1 MSSLEDAVAIL
12 ACFSLEEPALT
23 QAELTRRVGRPKAT
37 VSRVMRSLRE
47 SGILD
52 FEPTRRL
59 YSPGL
64 RLFELG
70 QICRSNHN
78 FLETIQ
84 KRLEDI
90 CRIGG
95 HTGYITVFDGAEMVV
110 LRIVRGSSPLAIA
123 TGPGYRMPPHAT
135 SNGRAM
141 LALLS
146 DHEWRRRVPD
156 PLPFV
161 SPNCPPDHEALL
173 KLLQSIRATGR
184 SFSSNETLHGVS
196 SQGIALRDPESG
208 EIIGVAISYPESMA
222 TDELNQMIGNLL
234 DQMKS
239 ELTRRGNAI

>member
-1 MSSLEDAVAIL
+1 MSSLEDAVSIL
-12 ACFSLEEPALT
+12 ACFSLEEPAMT

-37 VSRVMRSLRE
+37 ISRVMRSLRE
-47 SGILD
+47 SGILE

-78 FLETIQ
+78 FLETVQ

-95 HTGYITVFDGAEMVV
+95 HTGYISVFDGTQMVA

-123 TGPGYRMPPHAT
+123 AVPGHRVPLHAT
-135 SNGRAM
+135 SSGRAM

-146 DHEWRRRVPD
+146 DREWRHRVPD

-161 SPNCPPDHEALL
+161 SPNSPLDHDALL
-173 KLLQSIRATGR
+173 ERIQRIRTTGR
-184 SFSSNETLHGVS
+184 SSASNETQHGVS

-222 TDELNQMIGNLL
+222 ADEFKQMIGNLL
-234 DQMKS
+234 DHMKS
-239 ELTRRGNAI
+239 ELTRLGNAI

>member
-1 MSSLEDAVAIL
+1 MSSLEDAVSIL
-12 ACFSLEEPALT
+12 ACFSLEEPAMT

-37 VSRVMRSLRE
+37 ISRVMRSLRE
-47 SGILD
+47 SGILE

-78 FLETIQ
+78 FLETVQ

-95 HTGYITVFDGAEMVV
+95 HTGYISVFDGTQMVA

-123 TGPGYRMPPHAT
+123 AVPGHRVPLHAT
-135 SNGRAM
+135 SSGRAM

-146 DHEWRRRVPD
+146 DREWRHRVPD

-161 SPNCPPDHEALL
+161 SPNSPLDHDALL
-173 KLLQSIRATGR
+173 ERIQRIRTTGR
-184 SFSSNETLHGVS
+184 SSASNETQYGVS

-222 TDELNQMIGNLL
+222 ADELKQMIGNLL
-234 DQMKS
+234 DHMKS
-239 ELTRRGNAI
+239 ELTRRGIAI